1 MYIPNKN
8 VSVAGW
14 DDTITES
21 YMRLFKIKLRAK
33 IVVLQHGNI
42 TRAILLFRIIVPSI
56 K

>member
-14 DDTITES
+14 DDTRTES

-33 IVVLQHGNI
+33 IVVL
-42 TRAILLFRIIVPSI
+42 
-56 K
+56 